1 MYGVERLPLKNRRAA
16 MLFFDRLWNE
26 LRRPS
31 TAVAIGLLV
40 ISVVA
45 GVITSLYFYEKGRMV
60 GQVAFQVEQV
70 QVFDK
75 TRGGVLPLTVLDS
88 AGRVVENN
96 VYAAN
101 VTIWNSG
108 SGEIKAADVREPF
121 RIIVS
126 DGANIID
133 MSPVFYTRGNAD
145 KFSLGKEAEIGWQ
158 HFDAG
163 EGLKIRIVYVNTNKS
178 DIVLK
183 GYAVNMRSE
192 IDDVQKRY
200 EARIYRAGM

>member
-1 MYGVERLPLKNRRAA
+1 MQ
-16 MLFFDRLWNE
+16 FRLWDE

-31 TAVAIGLLV
+31 TAVAIGLFV
-40 ISVVA
+40 ITVIA

-75 TRGGVLPLTVLDS
+75 TRGGVLPLTVVD
-88 AGRVVENN
+88 AVGRVVENN

-108 SGEIKAADVREPF
+108 SGEIKAEDVREPF
-121 RIIVS
+121 RLSVAG
-126 DGANIID
+126 GANIID
-133 MSPVFYTRGNAD
+133 MSPVFFTRGNTD
-145 KFSLGKEAEIGWQ
+145 KFSLGKDGEIGWQ

-163 EGLKIRIVYVNTNKS
+163 EGLKIRIVYVNANNPGLS
-178 DIVLK
+178 LGDQRQLR
-183 GYAVNMRSE
+183 GNLSGSRG
-192 IDDVQKRY
+192 Q
-200 EARIYRAGM
+200 G

>member
-1 MYGVERLPLKNRRAA
+1 MQ
-16 MLFFDRLWNE
+16 FRLWDE

-31 TAVAIGLLV
+31 TAVAIGLFV
-40 ISVVA
+40 ITVIA

-75 TRGGVLPLTVLDS
+75 TRGGVLPLTVVD
-88 AGRVVENN
+88 AVGRVVENN

-108 SGEIKAADVREPF
+108 SGEIKAEDVREPF
-121 RIIVS
+121 RLSVAG
-126 DGANIID
+126 GANIID
-133 MSPVFYTRGNAD
+133 MSPVFFTRGNTD
-145 KFSLGKEAEIGWQ
+145 KFSLGKDGEIGWQ

-163 EGLKIRIVYVNTNKS
+163 EGLKIRIVYVNANKS
-178 DIVLK
+178 DIVLN
-183 GYAVNMRSE
+183 GYAVNMRGE

-200 EARIYRAGM
+200 EARNYRLGMSEKQFYYYLGRCSFCS